1 MNINSKTISW
11 LILAGGLFFY
21 LWNITDNQ
29 FTYATIFMTGSIL
42 LWMFIGFTTDSF
54 DNKEFAQVLS
64 GAGFLL
70 ALSVFF
76 LYGLEEMPYPTGA
89 IVFHSDGIAK
99 ALGLGIVAS
108 LPLLFGIA
116 DIETGNTKTQ
126 PSTAS
131 TSAEP
136 TVIVDHEDYE
146 LADVEDLTSGEFD
159 I

>member
-1 MNINSKTISW
+1 MYINSKAMSW
-11 LILAGGLFFY
+11 LILAGGLFLY

-29 FTYATIFMTGSIL
+29 FAYATIFMTGSIL

-54 DNKEFAQVLS
+54 NNKEFAQILS

-76 LYGLEEMPYPTGA
+76 LYGLEEMPYPAGA
-89 IVFHSDGIAK
+89 IVFHSNGIAK

-108 LPLLFGIA
+108 LPLLFGITDVKA
-116 DIETGNTKTQ
+116 GNTDTQ
-126 PSTAS
+126 TSTAS
-131 TSAEP
+131 ASTEKM
-136 TVIVDHEDYE
+136 VIVDHEDYE
-146 LADVEDLTSGEFD
+146 LADVEDLTSGEFS